1 MKVVVAITAAS
12 GAIYARQ
19 LLNALVESREVERV
33 SVIYSANARAVVAHE
48 GETMPNSEKIEVLEN
63 DDLFASPA
71 SGSARWDAMVV
82 VPSSVGTIGRVA
94 SGVSQTLIERAAD
107 VMLKERRR
115 LIFVVRETPYSLI
128 HLRNMTA
135 LTEAGAVILP
145 ATPSFYS
152 LPKDVEAVCQTVT
165 ERITAMLGIEGERYE
180 WGRVKDERRETRD
193 ERRKTKDE
201 RS

>member
-1 MKVVVAITAAS
+1 MNIVVAITAAS

-19 LLNALVESREVERV
+19 LLEALVASGEVERV
-33 SVIYSANARAVVAHE
+33 AVIYSTNARAVVAHE
-48 GETMPNSEKIEVLEN
+48 GVTMPESEKIEEFEN
-63 DDLFASPA
+63 DNLFASPA

-128 HLRNMTA
+128 HLRNMTT

-152 LPKDVEAVCQTVT
+152 LPQDIEALCQTVT
-165 ERITAMLGIEGERYE
+165 ERITAMLGIEGKRYE
-180 WGRVKDERRETRD
+180 WGE
-193 ERRKTKDE
+193 
-201 RS
+201 

>member
-1 MKVVVAITAAS
+1 MKIIVAITAAS

-19 LLNALVESREVERV
+19 LLDVLIESAEVERIALV
-33 SVIYSANARAVVAHE
+33 FSTNAQKVAEYEGVILPHS
-48 GETMPNSEKIEVLEN
+48 PKIHIYDN
-63 DDLFASPA
+63 GDMFSPIA
-71 SGSARWDAMVV
+71 SGSAGWDSMVV

-128 HLRNMTA
+128 HLRNMTT
-135 LTEAGAVILP
+135 LTEAGAIILP

-152 LPKDVEAVCQTVT
+152 LPKDIEAVCRTVT
-165 ERITAMLGIEGERYE
+165 DRVVALLNIASERYE
-180 WGRVKDERRETRD
+180 WGAEGE
-193 ERRKTKDE
+193 
-201 RS
+201 